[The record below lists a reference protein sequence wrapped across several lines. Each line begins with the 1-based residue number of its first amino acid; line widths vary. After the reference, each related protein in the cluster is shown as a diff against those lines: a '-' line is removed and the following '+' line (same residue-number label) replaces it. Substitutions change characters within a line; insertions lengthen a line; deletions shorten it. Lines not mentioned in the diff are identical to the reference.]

1 MEELERKRI
10 HSCIKNRIKKY
21 RDISIID
28 KKFLNSRFENSE
40 MDSNH
45 MQLAKRY
52 VENFIK
58 KDKQIGLLFYGG
70 VGTGKTFVTACIAN
84 YLMERG
90 KTVLVI
96 NLGLYLN
103 KLSREW
109 GDAEKIVL
117 GQTESCDLIIIDD
130 FGTEKGLNENQ
141 TGWRAEKIY
150 NLIDT
155 RYRSERPLIISTN
168 LNFNEREEKCEIT
181 EKFSTQGHNRIRDR
195 IVDMC
200 FPVQITGKSR
210 RGMTQEKFKE
220 FIT

>member
-1 MEELERKRI
+1 MCFKTYILKREVNNKQLEITRSFDLDNLI
-10 HSCIKNRIKKY
+10 CTATEI
-21 RDISIID
+21 
-28 KKFLNSRFENSE
+28 L
-40 MDSNH
+40 
-45 MQLAKRY
+45 
-52 VENFIK
+52 
-58 KDKQIGLLFYGG
+58 KDNEI
-70 VGTGKTFVTACIAN
+70 
-84 YLMERG
+84 
-90 KTVLVI
+90 
-96 NLGLYLN
+96 
-103 KLSREW
+103 
-109 GDAEKIVL
+109 
-117 GQTESCDLIIIDD
+117 DLIIIDD